1 MIKKICFLVVAF
13 ACAACAIIIK
23 LPDRTCIE
31 GGTDHFYINGE
42 QCRILTHPLNEYIA
56 KHYSTWPFRP
66 SIRDWNS
73 APIYTYFNPEEGGGY
88 SAYWSLHD
96 SLLYLDSVQIKSY
109 SRSIALPDKFF
120 NGKELDPR
128 IVSVNIPP
136 QEIVLN
142 TSAEKRTFKKQ
153 KSEPLLADFV
163 SDTIGFEC
171 EKSFYEFVVK
181 NGRTLSLP
189 KVRLSKDGLY
199 KLNKRGNLKFCTIP
213 HSYVEERYE
222 KNPEIYKET
231 TSPFSAYYKVLD
243 SLRQELD
250 DKGSEKILKTFR
262 EDSKFK
268 RFEDFFDIKAVAGRT
283 HSEDDVEYS
292 VYVSLKG
299 ETPFN
304 ELVLKLLKYE
314 DFYEDPIES
323 VKLFLK
329 TLIAVRKNPSFEKWL
344 RYKNSL
350 MNYTEVTLTYRDSLG
365 LFYHV
370 PRDSAWKDVG
380 IGGEYVGSLQYG
392 DLYYEFAL
400 SDSGDVLVT
409 TAWVADGDNLL
420 NIEDDRPYFR
430 GYKRQAEIIPRYM
443 PDSTH
448 FYDYI
453 IIRNDGTIEYGPK
466 SGDL

>member
-23 LPDRTCIE
+23 LPDRACIE

-142 TSAEKRTFKKQ
+142 TSAEKRTFKQNIK
-153 KSEPLLADFV
+153 PLFADFI

-199 KLNKRGNLKFCTIP
+199 KLNKRGGLKFCTIP

-222 KNPEIYKET
+222 KKPEIYKET
-231 TSPFSAYYKVLD
+231 TSLFSAYYKVLD

-304 ELVLKLLKYE
+304 ELVLRLIKYE
-314 DFYEDPIES
+314 NFYEDPIES

-329 TLIAVRKNPSFEKWL
+329 TLIAIRKNPTFEKWL

-380 IGGEYVGSLQYG
+380 MRGEYVGSLQYV
-392 DLYYEFAL
+392 DHYYEFDL

-409 TAWVADGDNLL
+409 TAWEPEGDNLP
-420 NIEDDRPYFR
+420 NIEDDRPYFK

-453 IIRNDGTIEYGPK
+453 IIRHDGTIEYGPK

>member
-1 MIKKICFLVVAF
+1 MIKKISLLVVFF
-13 ACAACAIIIK
+13 ACAACAIIIG
-23 LPDRTCIE
+23 LPNRACIE

-88 SAYWSLHD
+88 LAYWSLHD

-120 NGKELDPR
+120 NGKKLDPR

-189 KVRLSKDGLY
+189 KVRLSKDSLY
-199 KLNKRGNLKFCTIP
+199 KLGSLRLCTIP

-222 KNPEIYKET
+222 KNPEIYKEI

-243 SLRQELD
+243 SLRQVLD
-250 DKGSEKILKTFR
+250 DKGNEKFLKSFR
-262 EDSKFK
+262 EDSRFK
-268 RFEDFFDIKAVAGRT
+268 RFEDFFNIKAIAALNRSV
-283 HSEDDVEYS
+283 DDVEYS
-292 VYVSLKG
+292 VYVTLKG

-314 DFYEDPIES
+314 DFFEDPIES

-329 TLIAVRKNPSFEKWL
+329 TLIAIRKNPTFEKWL

-380 IGGEYVGSLQYG
+380 MRGEYVGSLQYG

-453 IIRNDGTIEYGPK
+453 IIRHDGTIEYGPK
-466 SGDL
+466 SEDL

>member
-1 MIKKICFLVVAF
+1 MIKKISLLVVFF
-13 ACAACAIIIK
+13 ACAACAIIIG
-23 LPDRTCIE
+23 LPNRACIE

-189 KVRLSKDGLY
+189 KVRLSKDSLY
-199 KLNKRGNLKFCTIP
+199 KRGSLRLCTIP

-222 KNPEIYKET
+222 KNPEIYQEKN
-231 TSPFSAYYKVLD
+231 FSL
-243 SLRQELD
+243 
-250 DKGSEKILKTFR
+250 
-262 EDSKFK
+262 
-268 RFEDFFDIKAVAGRT
+268 
-283 HSEDDVEYS
+283 
-292 VYVSLKG
+292 
-299 ETPFN
+299 
-304 ELVLKLLKYE
+304 
-314 DFYEDPIES
+314 
-323 VKLFLK
+323 
-329 TLIAVRKNPSFEKWL
+329 
-344 RYKNSL
+344 
-350 MNYTEVTLTYRDSLG
+350 
-365 LFYHV
+365 
-370 PRDSAWKDVG
+370 
-380 IGGEYVGSLQYG
+380 
-392 DLYYEFAL
+392 
-400 SDSGDVLVT
+400 
-409 TAWVADGDNLL
+409 
-420 NIEDDRPYFR
+420 
-430 GYKRQAEIIPRYM
+430 
-443 PDSTH
+443 
-448 FYDYI
+448 
-453 IIRNDGTIEYGPK
+453 
-466 SGDL
+466 

>member
-189 KVRLSKDGLY
+189 KVRLSKDSLY

-304 ELVLKLLKYE
+304 ELVLRLIKYE
-314 DFYEDPIES
+314 NFYEDPIES

-329 TLIAVRKNPSFEKWL
+329 TLIAIRKNPTFEKWL

-350 MNYTEVTLTYRDSLG
+350 MNYTELTLVNHDSLG
-365 LFYHV
+365 FFHPI

-380 IGGEYVGSLQYG
+380 MRGEYVSSLQYG
-392 DLYYEFAL
+392 DRYYEFVL

-409 TAWVADGDNLL
+409 HAWVSEGENFF
-420 NIEDDRPYFR
+420 NIEDDRPFVR
-430 GYKRQAEIIPRYM
+430 GYKRQAEMSQRKN
-443 PDSTH
+443 H
-448 FYDYI
+448 FFNYI
-453 IIRNDGTIEYGPK
+453 IIRNDGTVEIGPR
-466 SGDL
+466 SEWW